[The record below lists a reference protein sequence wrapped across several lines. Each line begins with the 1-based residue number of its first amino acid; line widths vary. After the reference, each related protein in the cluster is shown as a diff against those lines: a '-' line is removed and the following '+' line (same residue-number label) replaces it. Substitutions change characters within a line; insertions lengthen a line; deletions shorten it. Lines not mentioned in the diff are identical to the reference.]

1 MSEKSGCD
9 FQQTLVKSLKSGF
22 VSEEIS
28 RHIKTCADCRETAKV
43 MQFFQA
49 NLVKESPPK
58 NLPVASLVWWKFKLR
73 EKQRRAE
80 RVAQPMLIAQVI
92 AALVVI
98 GTFIWLRQNKSPQL
112 LSIEAAF
119 NRFFASMEVIA
130 APLLTGVICIAFVSA
145 ILVFA
150 LRRFMPDK

>member
-9 FQQTLVKSLKSGF
+9 FEPTIVKSLKSGF
-22 VSEEIS
+22 VNEETS
-28 RHIKTCADCRETAKV
+28 RHIKACTDCRETAKI

-49 NLVKESPPK
+49 NVAKESPPK
-58 NLPVASLVWWKFKLR
+58 NLPVAGLIWWKFKLR

-92 AALVVI
+92 AALFII
-98 GTFIWLRQNKSPQL
+98 GTFVWLRQNKSPQF
-112 LSIEAAF
+112 LSVQTAF
-119 NRFFASMEVIA
+119 SRVFDSMEVIA
-130 APLLTGVICIAFVSA
+130 APLLTGAVCIAFVSA
-145 ILVFA
+145 ILIFA